1 MPYPETAYLVPHPPR
16 HHYFLLCAG
25 TFRTCASV
33 LCATTQHPHSP
44 PHIRAW
50 HMKYLL
56 QSFVSTRSLRRFAD
70 ILRPAAPPSWIDFVI
85 LSLRYHAVPHGIISS
100 TTNDQC
106 QNDRMCRTTIRR
118 ISSNDHLGVPTAVIS
133 VQVLDIVHP
142 SHSFCSVREMSM
154 CFPPAKT
161 SHAPPRPTN
170 ENSTPIAIDRVDC

>member
-85 LSLRYHAVPHGIISS
+85 LSLRYHVVPHGIYHLRLMISAKM
-100 TTNDQC
+100 TGCVEQ
-106 QNDRMCRTTIRR
+106 QYAAYHRTA
-118 ISSNDHLGVPTAVIS
+118 ISVVPTAVIS

-142 SHSFCSVREMSM
+142 SHSFCSVRE
-154 CFPPAKT
+154 
-161 SHAPPRPTN
+161 
-170 ENSTPIAIDRVDC
+170 